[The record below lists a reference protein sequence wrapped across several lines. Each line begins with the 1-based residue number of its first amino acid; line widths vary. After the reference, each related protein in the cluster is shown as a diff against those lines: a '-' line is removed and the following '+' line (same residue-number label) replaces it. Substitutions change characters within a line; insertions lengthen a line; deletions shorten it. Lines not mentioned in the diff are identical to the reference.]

1 MHRGAVIGYVLLAI
15 AMFLLTRLSVFVV
28 PRLDQHILVLFQR
41 RKYALVTGS
50 VRNAGKYVSDP
61 DMTATNAVRTD
72 RKVHSLNRKVKVD
85 TVHEIEVEVAIEVAN
100 VVALAVD
107 HVNVVVFAVEVESED
122 IAVDLVTDMLVSDT
136 TIDLI
141 VFLKRL
147 NFFLKQ
153 IWN

>member
-1 MHRGAVIGYVLLAI
+1 MIGHVLLAI
-15 AMFLLTRLSVFVV
+15 AMFLHTRLSVFVV
-28 PRLDQHILVLFQR
+28 ARPDQHISALFQR
-41 RKYALVTGS
+41 RKYAPETGS
-50 VRNAGKYVSDP
+50 VRNARKYVSDP
-61 DMTATNAVRTD
+61 DIPATNVVRTD
-72 RKVHSLNRKVKVD
+72 RKVHTPKVD
-85 TVHEIEVEVAIEVAN
+85 TVHEIEVEVAN

>member
-61 DMTATNAVRTD
+61 DMTATMRCEQTG
-72 RKVHSLNRKVKVD
+72 KY
-85 TVHEIEVEVAIEVAN
+85 IP
-100 VVALAVD
+100 
-107 HVNVVVFAVEVESED
+107 
-122 IAVDLVTDMLVSDT
+122 
-136 TIDLI
+136 
-141 VFLKRL
+141 
-147 NFFLKQ
+147 
-153 IWN
+153 